1 MSIVSIMTKLIS
13 VKPST
18 REGKKLV
25 AEFLMPNGRTKHT
38 HFGATGYTDYTKGAS
53 TETREAY
60 RNRHKKD
67 LETNDPTKAGF
78 LSYFI
83 LWGDSRS
90 VSTNVS
96 AFKRRFGL

>member
-1 MSIVSIMTKLIS
+1 MTKLIS
-13 VKPST
+13 VKPSDRT
-18 REGKKLV
+18 GKKYV
-25 AEFLMPNGRTKHT
+25 AEFLMSNGRKRHT

-53 TETREAY
+53 DETRTAY
-60 RNRHKKD
+60 RARHKKD

-90 VSTNVS
+90 VPTNVS
-96 AFKRRFGL
+96 AFKQRFGL

>member
-1 MSIVSIMTKLIS
+1 MTKLIS
-13 VKPST
+13 VKPSD

-25 AEFLMPNGRTKHT
+25 AEFLMSNGRKKHT

-53 TETREAY
+53 VETREAY
-60 RNRHKKD
+60 RTRHKKD
-67 LETNDPTKAGF
+67 LDTNDPTKAGF
-78 LSYFI
+78 LSFYI

-96 AFKRRFGL
+96 AFKRKFGL